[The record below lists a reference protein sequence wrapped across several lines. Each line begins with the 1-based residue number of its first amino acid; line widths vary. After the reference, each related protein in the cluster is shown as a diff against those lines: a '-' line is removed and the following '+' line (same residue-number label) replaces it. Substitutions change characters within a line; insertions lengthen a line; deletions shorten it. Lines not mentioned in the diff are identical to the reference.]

1 MIPRVQSQ
9 EKPIRIAVA
18 ALSSAM
24 YSARPQVDQK
34 GLLLLA
40 KRDPYLNKRLS
51 LNHTSK

>member
-24 YSARPQVDQK
+24 YSAHPQLDEK
-34 GLLLLA
+34 GLLLFA
-40 KRDPYLNKRLS
+40 KRDPSLNKRLS
-51 LNHTSK
+51 LDQTSK